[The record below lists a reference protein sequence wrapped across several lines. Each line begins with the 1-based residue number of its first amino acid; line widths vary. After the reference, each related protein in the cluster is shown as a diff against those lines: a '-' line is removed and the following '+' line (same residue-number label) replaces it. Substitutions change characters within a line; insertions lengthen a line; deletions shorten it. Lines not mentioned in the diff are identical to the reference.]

1 MSIFKVCVQLGAN
14 FFVIYKKHDG
24 LLCLHFFKGKVS
36 GDNGDEKFGG
46 WGVWWDQLPDETDF
60 PLHTGP
66 SKKTGTRES
75 TYLQRHM
82 SCLLYTKNM

>member
-1 MSIFKVCVQLGAN
+1 M
-14 FFVIYKKHDG
+14 
-24 LLCLHFFKGKVS
+24 CLHFFKGKVS

-66 SKKTGTRES
+66 SKKTGTCVS

-82 SCLLYTKNM
+82 SCLLYTKNTCDTLCIRRLVKVVTLN